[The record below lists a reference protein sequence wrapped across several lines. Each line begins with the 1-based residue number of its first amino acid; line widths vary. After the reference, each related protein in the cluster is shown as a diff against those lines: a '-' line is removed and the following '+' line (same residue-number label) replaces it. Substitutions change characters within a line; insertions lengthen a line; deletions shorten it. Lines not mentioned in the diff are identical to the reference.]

1 MSRNIEN
8 MSENYTFTKDTYVND
23 ELESSV
29 SYDFN
34 NKNNIIEVLD
44 SMLSFL
50 QAAGFNYVD
59 RLTAEKSDGEKVSSG
74 DDIEFHLHEI
84 LEEIISMTEYNKK
97 PKVKAIVTD
106 ENEKVVKVEFPN
118 NDNKSEEKD

>member
-1 MSRNIEN
+1 MTKNIELMN
-8 MSENYTFTKDTYVND
+8 ENYTFTKDTFLND

-29 SYDFN
+29 TYEFN

-50 QAAGFNYVD
+50 QASGFNYVD
-59 RLTAEKSDGEKVSSG
+59 KLTAEKTNGEKVSSG

-84 LEEIISMTEYNKK
+84 LEDIIKYTDTKK
-97 PKVKAIVTD
+97 PVVKAVVTD

-118 NDNKSEEKD
+118 NDNKTE